1 MKTEIEKI
9 DDDALIESI
18 DRHMRNATGGNTNSS
33 DVSKRRE
40 NAVYEMSLEAQGD
53 LKPQGVSK
61 IVSSDSAEIAEGYTA
76 LLTKLLLDNNKLA
89 LFTPYSNDMA
99 AVKAS
104 QIASDVVNYCLFNS
118 NPDGWSKLST
128 WIKSAVVFGNS
139 ALTWGWE
146 EHYDYVVEEYETIE
160 EGVLDQILSD
170 PNVEVIGD
178 LLVNDEPTINPDGT
192 SYYSFVDVRLRR
204 KIDKSGVKLRTIPP
218 ESFLIDRAASSVIDA
233 TFVGIVTE
241 MTRSDIR
248 RTWSDQ
254 DIDFDEIGEESTVR
268 SSGFSYEAFA
278 RKDAGGIQNWVTN
291 NDDDEDEANISITV
305 VECWIRSDRDGDGIA
320 ELKHVIKAGNTIL
333 EEDDVAYVPV
343 AVLNPIEIPHEFYG
357 LSLLDM
363 ARPQTQA
370 TTAILRGFVENV
382 YFGNYGRTLADPN
395 VVDFS
400 ALQNPVPKQIIPTN
414 GNPAAAVQQLQPE
427 PMSAGTTGMLEFLG
441 LQKEQSTGLS
451 KTAMGLNDTLYVSGN
466 SEQKMAGAQN
476 AAQIRVEHIARR
488 FVETG
493 IKDLCRGVL
502 REMKSNLKNPT
513 MYKTD
518 KGYASLTPQELQM
531 MPGNMD
537 LDIQANIGENSNSS
551 LAEKLIQLTQL
562 LPQMAQSEASEAFV
576 NPMSS
581 YNLAVDI
588 LKNMGMDPT
597 RFLNDPTS
605 QEFQQAQQEAQQK
618 KKQKQD
624 LKEQAEQAAIQL
636 ELTSQAAN
644 ISLIKAEADNKKIDN
659 KRQLLQ
665 AHDDSSREWAEL
677 AVKAAKDGVVPPP
690 HQTTDFMS
698 LYQDTEEQEKLA
710 AQQQEQQQM
719 QEQMMQE
726 QGVHL
731 MPDGT
736 MMPNSEMEQGV
747 GDYAKQNDVNSGSY

>member
-1 MKTEIEKI
+1 MKKKIEKI
-9 DDDALIESI
+9 DDDMLIQSI

-53 LKPQGVSK
+53 LKPQGVSS

-89 LFTPYSNDMA
+89 LFTPYSNEMA

-146 EHYDYVVEEYETIE
+146 EHYDYVVEEYEQIE

-170 PNVEVIGD
+170 TNVEIIGD
-178 LLVNDEPTINPDGT
+178 LQIGTEPVVNDDGT
-192 SYYSFVDVRLRR
+192 SYYAYVDVRLRR
-204 KIDKSGVKLRTIPP
+204 KIDKSGVKLNTIPP
-218 ESFLIDRAASSVIDA
+218 ESFLIDRAASSVTDA
-233 TFVGIVTE
+233 TFVGIVSE

-248 RTWSDQ
+248 RTWSDL
-254 DIDFDEIGEESTVR
+254 DIDLDEIGEEATTR
-268 SSGFSYEAFA
+268 SSSFSYEAFA
-278 RKDAGGIQNWVTN
+278 RKDSAGIQNWLTN
-291 NDDDEDEANISITV
+291 SDEDEEEANISITV
-305 VECWIRSDRDGDGIA
+305 IECWIRSDRDGDGIA

-427 PMSAGTTGMLEFLG
+427 PMSAGTSGMLEFLG

-502 REMKSNLKNPT
+502 REMKGNLKNPS

-518 KGYASLTPQELQM
+518 KGYATLTPQELQL

-562 LPQMAQSEASEAFV
+562 LPQMAQSPTSESYI

-581 YNLAVDI
+581 YNLALDI

-597 RFLNDPTS
+597 RFLNDPST

-618 KKQKQD
+618 KNQKQD
-624 LKEQAEQAAIQL
+624 LMDQAEQAAIQL
-636 ELTSQAAN
+636 DIATKEAN
-644 ISLIKAEADNKKIDN
+644 ISLVRAEADNKKIDN

-665 AHDDSSREWAEL
+665 ANDDSNRDWAEL
-677 AVKAAKDGVVPPP
+677 KVKAQGTEGAEIPQKIPV
-690 HQTTDFMS
+690 DFLS
-698 LYQDTEEQEKLA
+698 LYQDTEEAEKI
-710 AQQQEQQQM
+710 QEQQQM
-719 QEQMMQE
+719 MMQQQQEQYGQE
-726 QGVHL
+726 NNV
-731 MPDGT
+731 
-736 MMPNSEMEQGV
+736 N
-747 GDYAKQNDVNSGSY
+747 NSGY

>member
-1 MKTEIEKI
+1 MKKKIEKI
-9 DDDALIESI
+9 DDEMLIQSI
-18 DRHMRNATGGNTNSS
+18 DRHMRNATGGYTGSS

-40 NAVYEMSLEAQGD
+40 NAVYEMSLEPQGD
-53 LKPQGVSK
+53 LKPQGVSS

-89 LFTPYSNDMA
+89 LFTPYSNEMA

-128 WIKSAVVFGNS
+128 WVKSAVVFGNS

-146 EHYDYVVEEYETIE
+146 EKYDYVVEEYETIE
-160 EGVLDQILSD
+160 EGALDQILSD
-170 PNVEVIGD
+170 PNVEIVGNLQIAD
-178 LLVNDEPTINPDGT
+178 TPTINQDGT
-192 SYYSFVDVRLRR
+192 SYFPYVDVRLRR
-204 KIDKSGVKLRTIPP
+204 KVDKSGVKLHNIAP
-218 ESFLIDRAASSVIDA
+218 ESFLINRAATSVTDA
-233 TFVGIVTE
+233 TFVGIVTD

-248 RTWSDQ
+248 RTWADL
-254 DIDFDEIGEESTVR
+254 DINLEEIGEEATVR
-268 SSGFSYEAFA
+268 DSSWSYEAFS
-278 RKDAGGIQNWVTN
+278 RKDAAGITNWL
-291 NDDDEDEANISITV
+291 DSHDSDEDEANISITV
-305 VECWIRSDRDGDGIA
+305 IECWIRTDRDGDGIA

-333 EEDDVAYVPV
+333 EEDDVAYVPI

-395 VVDFS
+395 VVDFQ

-427 PMSAGTTGMLEFLG
+427 PMSTGTASMLEFLG

-466 SEQKMAGAQN
+466 SEQKMTGAQN
-476 AAQIRVEHIARR
+476 AAQIRIEHIARR

-502 REMKSNLKNPT
+502 REMKSNLKNPS

-518 KGYASLTPQELQM
+518 KGYASISPQELQT
-531 MPGNMD
+531 MPANMD
-537 LDIQANIGENSNSS
+537 LDIQANIGENSNQS
-551 LAEKLIQLTQL
+551 LAEKLLQLTQL
-562 LPQMAQSEASEAFV
+562 LPQMAQSPTSEAFI

-581 YNLAVDI
+581 YNLALDI

-597 RFLNDPTS
+597 RFLNDPAT

-618 KKQKQD
+618 KQQRSE
-624 LKEQAEQAAIQL
+624 LEEQATQASIQL
-636 ELTSQAAN
+636 DLSTKEAN

-665 AHDDSSREWAEL
+665 ANDDSNREWAEL
-677 AVKAAKDGVVPPP
+677 KVKAEGTEGAQMPDKIPV
-690 HQTTDFMS
+690 DFLS
-698 LYQDTEEQEKLA
+698 LYQDTEEDEKA
-710 AQQQEQQQM
+710 EAEQKAQ
-719 QEQMMQE
+719 QEQMMQQQMMMQE
-726 QGVHL
+726 QG
-731 MPDGT
+731 MQNGQQ
-736 MMPNSEMEQGV
+736 PNGNIR
-747 GDYAKQNDVNSGSY
+747 GY

>member
-1 MKTEIEKI
+1 MKKKIEKI
-9 DDDALIESI
+9 DDDMLIESI

-53 LKPQGVSK
+53 LKPQGVSS

-89 LFTPYSNDMA
+89 LFTPYSNEIA
-99 AVKAS
+99 AIKAS
-104 QIASDVVNYCLFNS
+104 QVASDVVNYCLFNS

-146 EHYDYVVEEYETIE
+146 EKFDYVVEEYEQIE
-160 EGVLDQILSD
+160 EGALDQILAD
-170 PNVEVIGD
+170 ANVEIIGELQIGED
-178 LLVNDEPTINPDGT
+178 PIINDDGT
-192 SYYSFVDVRLRR
+192 SYFAYIDVRLRR
-204 KIDKSGVKLRTIPP
+204 KIDKSGVKLSTIPP
-218 ESFLIDRAASSVIDA
+218 ESFLIDRSATSVTDA
-233 TFVGIVTE
+233 TFVGVVTE

-248 RTWSDQ
+248 ITFGDH
-254 DIDFDEIGEESTVR
+254 IDLDEIGEEATTR
-268 SSGFSYEAFA
+268 SSSFSYEAFA
-278 RKDAGGIQNWVTN
+278 RKDAGGIQNFITN
-291 NDDDEDEANISITV
+291 SDADEEEANMSITV
-305 VECWIRSDRDGDGIA
+305 IECWIRSDRDGDGIA

-333 EEDDVAYVPV
+333 SEDDVAYVPV

-395 VVDFS
+395 VVDFQ

-427 PMSAGTTGMLEFLG
+427 PMSSGTAGMLEFLG

-502 REMKSNLKNPT
+502 REMKSNLKNPS

-518 KGYASLTPQELQM
+518 KGYASLTPQELQT

-537 LDIQANIGENSNSS
+537 LDIQANIGENSNFSV
-551 LAEKLIQLTQL
+551 AEKLMQLTQL
-562 LPQMAQSEASEAFV
+562 LPQMAQSDQSKAYI

-581 YNLAVDI
+581 YNLALDI
-588 LKNMGMDPT
+588 VKNMGMDPT
-597 RFLNDPTS
+597 RFLNDPNS
-605 QEFQQAQQEAQQK
+605 QEFQQAQQESQQK
-618 KKQKQD
+618 QQAKNQK
-624 LKEQAEQAAIQL
+624 LEQAEEASIQL
-636 ELTSQAAN
+636 ELATKQAN
-644 ISLIKAEADNKKIDN
+644 VSLIKAESDNKKIDN
-659 KRQLLQ
+659 KRQLLS

-677 AVKAAKDGVVPPP
+677 AVKAVKDGVQPPP
-690 HQTTDFMS
+690 HQPADFMS
-698 LYQDTEEQEKLA
+698 LYQDTEERE
-710 AQQQEQQQM
+710 AQQAQE
-719 QEQMMQE
+719 EQMMQQ
-726 QGVHL
+726 QGMHQ

-736 MMPNSEMEQGV
+736 MMPNSEMEEGAGGYEQ
-747 GDYAKQNDVNSGSY
+747 QNNADSTGY